1 MEINTLK
8 YRKKKPVELIKELFP
23 EEKIPNNII
32 SIGLVK
38 KKLVAGGGGEEHRC
52 TKLQVRKRNNHR

>member
-38 KKLVAGGGGEEHRC
+38 KKLVAGRGGS
-52 TKLQVRKRNNHR
+52 TDVQNYK

>member
-8 YRKKKPVELIKELFP
+8 YRKKTIELIKELFP
-23 EEKIPNNII
+23 EEKIPSNII

-38 KKLVAGGGGEEHRC
+38 KKLVGGGGAQMYKI
-52 TKLQVRKRNNHR
+52 TSKKKK

>member
-8 YRKKKPVELIKELFP
+8 YRKKTIELIKELFP
-23 EEKIPNNII
+23 EEKIPSNII

-38 KKLVAGGGGEEHRC
+38 KKLGGGGS
-52 TKLQVRKRNNHR
+52 TDVQNYK

>member
-8 YRKKKPVELIKELFP
+8 YRKKKTMELIKELFP

-38 KKLVAGGGGEEHRC
+38 KKLVGGGAQMYKI
-52 TKLQVRKRNNHR
+52 TSKKKK

>member
-8 YRKKKPVELIKELFP
+8 YRKKKTMELIKELFP

-38 KKLVAGGGGEEHRC
+38 KKLVGGGGAQMYKI
-52 TKLQVRKRNNHR
+52 TSKKKK